1 MELIALKH
9 ITKMNIVRIA
19 DRGCRGLIGAKE
31 RSDTMKE
38 KLKEYGV
45 LVLLLIAM
53 VLGFIALSVAF
64 RDLFAM
70 MCGVS
75 V

>member
-1 MELIALKH
+1 
-9 ITKMNIVRIA
+9 
-19 DRGCRGLIGAKE
+19 
-31 RSDTMKE
+31 MKE

-70 MCGVS
+70 IWG
-75 V
+75 